1 MASEWATVPLGS
13 LVEPDRGISYGIV
26 QPGTPVVDGVPI
38 VRVSDVR
45 DGRIATSA
53 PLRVARNV
61 EAAYTR
67 TRLVGGE
74 LLLTLVGT
82 VGESAVVP
90 LALAGWNTARAVAVI
105 PVRKD
110 VGAYW
115 VKLALEAPKVRET
128 INSRLNTTV
137 QATLNLGDV
146 AQLPV
151 VMPPKRVRE
160 TIADILGALDDK
172 IELNR
177 RMNATLEA
185 MARALFQS
193 WFVDFDPVRAKM
205 AGREPAGMD
214 AATAALFPA
223 ALQESELGPIP
234 AGWRVATVG
243 EVVECVG
250 GSTPSTKE
258 EKYWHPAIH
267 AWATPKDLSRLES
280 SVLLATERRIS
291 DAGLE
296 KISSGLLPAG
306 IVLLSSR
313 APVGYLAIAHCPVAI
328 NQGFIALLPNA
339 RLSAPFL
346 LNWCRANMGEIEGRA
361 TGTTFPE
368 ISKTSFRAIKMIAP
382 AEDVVNAFTASV
394 SKFYSR
400 IASNCRESAALTTMR
415 DALLPKLLSGE
426 LDVAGVG

>member
-1 MASEWATVPLGS
+1 MITNNQTHGPRKMMKHGWQLTTWGEIAELEYGRALRGYQESNGTICVYGTNGPIGWTDTAMCSSEGVIVGRKGAY
-13 LVEPDRGISYGIV
+13 RGVHYSRKPFSVIDTAYF
-26 QPGTPVVDGVPI
+26 
-38 VRVSDVR
+38 
-45 DGRIATSA
+45 
-53 PLRVARNV
+53 LKARNSFSMRW
-61 EAAYTR
+61 AYYA
-67 TRLVGGE
+67 
-74 LLLTLVGT
+74 LLHQ
-82 VGESAVVP
+82 
-90 LALAGWNTARAVAVI
+90 
-105 PVRKD
+105 D
-110 VGAYW
+110 
-115 VKLALEAPKVRET
+115 
-128 INSRLNTTV
+128 INSLDSGSAIPSTSRTDFY
-137 QATLNLGDV
+137 A
-146 AQLPV
+146 LPV
-151 VMPPKRVRE
+151 LLPPLPEQRA
-160 TIADILGALDDK
+160 IAAILGALDDK

-185 MARALFQS
+185 MARALFKS

-205 AGREPAGMD
+205 AGRAPAGMD
-214 AATAALFPA
+214 TATAALFPA

-280 SVLLATERRIS
+280 SVLLGTERRIS

-306 IVLLSSR
+306 TVLMSSR

-328 NQGFIALLPNA
+328 NQGFIAMLPNT
-339 RLSAPFL
+339 RVSAPFL

-368 ISKTSFRAIKMIAP
+368 ISKASFRAIKMVAP

-394 SKFYSR
+394 STFYSR

-415 DALLPKLLSGE
+415 DALLPRLLSGE